1 MTFSY
6 VLIAFIG
13 LGFIFNIIFKNYIGI
28 LTSLL
33 GIIYLCLYIF
43 KAMVVIELAWAW
55 FAVVSLSVLINL
67 FLGGKGLALICA
79 TIPEIVYLC
88 ITLF

>member
-1 MTFSY
+1 
-6 VLIAFIG
+6 
-13 LGFIFNIIFKNYIGI
+13 
-28 LTSLL
+28 
-33 GIIYLCLYIF
+33 
-43 KAMVVIELAWAW
+43 MVVIELAWAW